1 MPTPQSH
8 TGMRFASA
16 ISSNPDTFAAGDEIV
31 DALGQRLVG
40 EVDLMMVYLTAD
52 HREWLSSLYARLQK
66 VFSPRILL
74 GCTCGGVVGDSQ
86 ELEAGPGISVL
97 AASLPNAR
105 LEPFSYE
112 QLDWPKALA
121 SPDALRQSLNLADV
135 DETSPGSGADA
146 DPKAIILLADPFST
160 PLVKLLPAFN
170 DAFPGV
176 PVVGGMAS
184 GAKRPKQNRL
194 LLNGTVLDE
203 GAIGVAIAGD
213 IAVQTTV
220 SQGCRPVGKPLVI
233 TKARRH
239 VVQELAGRN
248 ALEVVQ
254 EMAQELD
261 ATDQELIETAGLLV
275 GRVVNE
281 YKSHFGR
288 GDFLIRGL
296 VGVDPKQG
304 YIAIGDPQVR
314 VGQTVQF
321 HVRDQKTAADDFAML
336 LEAQRL
342 YGPGEGALLFT
353 CASRGSNLF
362 DEPNVDAAAVHAALG
377 EVPMAGF
384 FAAGEI
390 GPLGEDSFVHGH
402 TVSLLVFRHPEPAWQ
417 GKVPPLPERESTE

>member
-1 MPTPQSH
+1 MSTPQSH
-8 TGMRFASA
+8 TGMHFASA
-16 ISSNPDTFAAGDEIV
+16 LTSTADTFAAGDEIV
-31 DALGQRLVG
+31 ETLGRQMTG
-40 EVDLMMVYLTAD
+40 EVDLMTVYLTPD
-52 HREWLSSLYARLQK
+52 HREHLSNLYDRLQQTFK
-66 VFSPRILL
+66 PRVLI
-74 GCTCGGVVGDSQ
+74 GCTAGGVLG
-86 ELEAGPGISVL
+86 GPREVESGPAVSVL
-97 AASLPNAR
+97 AATLPEAHIQ
-105 LEPFSYE
+105 PFSYE

-121 SPDALRQSLNLADV
+121 SPTAMRESLNLHEA
-135 DETSPGSGADA
+135 EHE
-146 DPKAIILLADPFST
+146 PKAIILLADPFST
-160 PLVKLLPAFN
+160 PLVKLLPAIN

-184 GAKRPKQNRL
+184 GGKRPKQNRL

-203 GAIGVAIAGD
+203 GAVGVAISGNV
-213 IAVQTTV
+213 AVQTTV

-239 VVQELAGRN
+239 VVQQLAGRN
-248 ALEVVQ
+248 ALEVIQ

-261 ATDQELIETAGLLV
+261 GHDQELVETAGLLV

-321 HVRDQKTAADDFAML
+321 HVRDQKTASDDFAML

-342 YGPGEGALLFT
+342 YGPGEGAMLFT

-362 DEPNVDAAAVHAALG
+362 DQPNVDVETVRTALG
-377 EVPMAGF
+377 DVPMAGF
-384 FAAGEI
+384 FAAGEL
-390 GPLGEDSFVHGH
+390 GPLGAENFVHGH
-402 TVSLLVFRHPEPAWQ
+402 TASLLVFRQPEPQWE
-417 GKVPPLPERESTE
+417 GITPPLPDRESADE